1 MEHLRLAFSFLTALP
16 VRAEAGQP
24 NDPSPRFASEL
35 ALSLSKGQA
44 LGRAAAWF
52 PFVGLVLGALLS
64 TAHFLLSQTFPP
76 LLAAALTVALWA
88 ALTGGLHLDGLADCC
103 DGLLASATPER
114 RLDIMR
120 DPRTGAFGVIGL
132 ILFLALK
139 MLAVAYLPPPFY
151 PPFPL
156 SLLPNI
162 VAPITLA
169 TVLARWLILIVARQ
183 PSARPGGLGADF
195 ALGLTPLIL
204 TLAALLPL
212 ALIVGLAIL
221 LFGNWGF
228 TFSFDGWRVLR
239 AILFAH
245 LAAVAVIGLA
255 RARLGG
261 VTGDVLGLTV
271 ELAELAVLLTF
282 AANSPSLG
290 I

>member
-1 MEHLRLAFSFLTALP
+1 MKHLRLAFSFLTTLP
-16 VRAEAGQP
+16 VRAETGQP
-24 NDPSPRFASEL
+24 SDPSARFAS
-35 ALSLSKGQA
+35 GQD

-52 PFVGLVLGALLS
+52 PFVGLMLGAMLS
-64 TAHFLLSQTFPP
+64 IAYFLLSQTFPP

-103 DGLLASATPER
+103 DGLLASVTPDR
-114 RLDIMR
+114 RIEIMR

-139 MLAVAYLPPPFY
+139 MLAVAYLLPPFY

-162 VAPITLA
+162 VVPVTLA
-169 TVLARWLILIVARQ
+169 AVLARWLILVVARQ

-195 ALGLTPLIL
+195 ALGLTPPTL

-212 ALIVGLAIL
+212 ALIAGLAIL
-221 LFGNWGF
+221 LFGNWGL
-228 TFSFDGWRVLR
+228 TFSFGGWRIIR
-239 AILFAH
+239 AVLFAH
-245 LAAVAVIGLA
+245 LTAFAVIAFA

-271 ELAELAVLLTF
+271 ELAELTVLLTF